1 MSFGVTVSLTEKSS
15 GQLRQYLSRM
25 KELRA
30 ELVFT
35 TLRIP
40 GDDLEGF
47 KENFR
52 ETGAYIRENF
62 TEFVADVSPSVF
74 RNFSL
79 EELKQ
84 CGVTALRI
92 DNGIPAPEIARLS
105 QEFKIILNAST
116 IDDAFIGEL
125 HRSGY
130 RGEIEAWHNYYPRR
144 NTGLDER
151 FFESRNE
158 WMHERK
164 IRMAA
169 FIPGDAE
176 LRGTIFE
183 GLPTLERHRGCP
195 PFLAYLEMIRRYHA
209 DTVILGDFDLQEET
223 FQKMKALLG
232 QGGLRIRVEHVTE
245 PSILG
250 MTHHNRVDVAA
261 DVIRS
266 NEYRRINQ
274 KHFSAAGTAE
284 RPAGSVTID
293 NEGYSRYMGEMQIV
307 LKDLPADERVNVVA
321 NVVGEDL
328 PLLPYLKD
336 STQPFVLVE
345 AE

>member
-15 GQLRQYLSRM
+15 EQLRQYLSRM

-40 GDDLEGF
+40 GDDLAGF
-47 KENFR
+47 KKNFQ

-74 RNFSL
+74 QNFSL

-92 DNGIPAPEIARLS
+92 DNGIPETEIAKLS
-105 QEFKIILNAST
+105 KEFKIVLNAST
-116 IDDAFIGEL
+116 INDAFIEEL
-125 HRSGY
+125 YRCGYSGQ
-130 RGEIEAWHNYYPRR
+130 IEAWHNYYPRR
-144 NTGLDER
+144 NTGLDEQ
-151 FFESRNE
+151 FFESRNA

-164 IRMAA
+164 IKMAA

-183 GLPTLERHRGCP
+183 GLPTLECHRSCSP
-195 PFLAYLEMIRRYHA
+195 VLAYLEMVCRYQA

-223 FQKMKALLG
+223 FEKMKYLLS
-232 QGGLRIRVEHVTE
+232 QGGLRIRVERVAE
-245 PSILG
+245 KSILG
-250 MTHHNRVDVAA
+250 MSHHNRVDIAA

-266 NEYRRINQ
+266 NEYRRINK
-274 KHFSAAGTAE
+274 KHFSPANTAE

-293 NEGYSRYMGEMQIV
+293 NEGYSRYMGELQIV

-321 NVVGEDL
+321 NVAAEDL

-336 STQPFVLVE
+336 STRPFVFVE
-345 AE
+345 TE